1 MSIRNTIIYA
11 LVFILG
17 IAASVMMTDVF
28 SDMNNRGQ
36 ILKLNIQVENLQKE
50 IDKKDEDYARLQ
62 KQFDNYKSEY
72 TDDIAVENESL
83 KKSLDIANKRIVE
96 LTEQVEELSSSLGN
110 SYVTIGNYETYTSL
124 DDDYVSNIIKAISY
138 LNGTTIKKGS
148 YKSMISVLKPYE
160 FNGYLTGVGNSPD
173 GYVSG
178 IEYIVNSLYI
188 ATKDTPL
195 EVVEKHTSPQGYITI
210 DGENDLLLR
219 NTSNKDIVI
228 RCGYDGGH
236 ISVSIMTTR
245 KVG

>member
-1 MSIRNTIIYA
+1 MKPYNSQKT
-11 LVFILG
+11 
-17 IAASVMMTDVF
+17 
-28 SDMNNRGQ
+28 
-36 ILKLNIQVENLQKE
+36 KKE
-50 IDKKDEDYARLQ
+50 IEGTIQSNLKEDYE
-62 KQFDNYKSEY
+62 KKVKE
-72 TDDIAVENESL
+72 IES
-83 KKSLDIANKRIVE
+83 D
-96 LTEQVEELSSSLGN
+96 
-110 SYVTIGNYETYTSL
+110 
-124 DDDYVSNIIKAISY
+124 
-138 LNGTTIKKGS
+138 IKKGS